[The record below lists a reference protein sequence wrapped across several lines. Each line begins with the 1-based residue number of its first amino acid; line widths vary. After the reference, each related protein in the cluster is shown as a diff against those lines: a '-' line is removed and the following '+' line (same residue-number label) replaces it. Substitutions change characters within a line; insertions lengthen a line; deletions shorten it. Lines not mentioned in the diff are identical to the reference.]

1 MKVRL
6 RDVVLLRRFVLREVV
21 VEGLGPVPY
30 RATRASHLGR
40 YRVRVRVRMRVRD
53 SFGAGVRARGRVG
66 VKVRGRGRGRGRGNL
81 RDGVLKVLVARRA
94 SEAVRRPDG
103 VEPSV
108 IQHAEP
114 DDGYG

>member
-1 MKVRL
+1 M
-6 RDVVLLRRFVLREVV
+6 RRFVLREVV
-21 VEGLGPVPY
+21 VEGLGPVPH
-30 RATRASHLGR
+30 RATRAAHLGR
-40 YRVRVRVRMRVRD
+40 YRVRVRVRVMVRG

-66 VKVRGRGRGRGRGNL
+66 VKVRARGRGRGRGSGSL
-81 RDGVLKVLVARRA
+81 RDGVLKVLVARRI

-114 DDGYG
+114 DDN